1 MNDFFL
7 IIDFDFVWGNLFFYF
22 FSNIINLFLFSLF
35 FLYVIF
41 LERICDNVMVYDYW
55 CFEYFL
61 FIMDYYF
68 YVVNG
73 FFYK

>member
-7 IIDFDFVWGNLFFYF
+7 IIDFDFVWSNLFFYF

-55 CFEYFL
+55 CFEYLL

>member
-7 IIDFDFVWGNLFFYF
+7 IIDFDFVWSNLFFYF

>member
-7 IIDFDFVWGNLFFYF
+7 IIDFDFVWSNLFFYF

-61 FIMDYYF
+61 FIMDYFF